1 MGFRVHAEVFVNP
14 EGGSLSLEVRWILPG
29 QVSNAM
35 IEWFGPFG
43 DAVEDR
49 EDWYLVDPSCDDFGV
64 KIRGATQLDLK
75 AFRGSPGDVGIRGG
89 GRGRIEL
96 WEKWSFHLDARAHLP
111 PDASSWLAVRKVR
124 RRRSFRLTEG
134 GVVERA
140 MSDVELPGCTVELTE
155 VAVGEETCWSL
166 GFEVHGGSELLE
178 VALHA
183 TVKSLFP
190 RPPPDGIRLDLRDSM
205 SYPRWLGASRHDV
218 SGSGDFLRL
227 HSGSTIPWIRAVL
240 PLHERD
246 GAASSG

>member
-1 MGFRVHAEVFVNP
+1 MNP

-75 AFRGSPGDVGIRGG
+75 AFRGSPGEVGIRGG

-111 PDASSWLAVRKVR
+111 PDASSWLAVQKVR

-155 VAVGEETCWSL
+155 V
-166 GFEVHGGSELLE
+166 GGRRGDVV
-178 VALHA
+178 VA
-183 TVKSLFP
+183 
-190 RPPPDGIRLDLRDSM
+190 RLR
-205 SYPRWLGASRHDV
+205 
-218 SGSGDFLRL
+218 GSWRF
-227 HSGSTIPWIRAVL
+227 
-240 PLHERD
+240 
-246 GAASSG
+246 GAARSGAARNRRIAVPKSAARRHPARSQRFDVISAMARRFEACCVGLRRLLAPALGIDDPVDPRGTTTS